1 MMCDNNGECYK
12 IISKDKIAQTN
23 KKGNVLKCKLSYSDI
38 GVEEPCIVSLIE
50 S

>member
-23 KKGNVLKCKLSYSDI
+23 KKGRVLKCEIPYSYT
-38 GVEEPCIVSLIE
+38 GVEEPCIVSLSE
-50 S
+50 P

>member
-1 MMCDNNGECYK
+1 MMCDNNGKCHK

-23 KKGNVLKCKLSYSDI
+23 KKGRVLKCEIPYSYT

-50 S
+50 P